1 MGDAVGK
8 GMSRVSRY
16 LVALAASVAL
26 LVPVAARAKA
36 PGFEGRISLRLQDVD
51 PQGANYT
58 IRGDRVSIDVP
69 SFAHAHDLRI
79 VFDSAR
85 LVAASPGVA
94 DVSIERTGKQRTVVG
109 QRCEE
114 WALHDASGTVRAC
127 VVPGISWVDPRRAT
141 GGSVPAWS
149 AKLEKEHAFPVSVTD
164 GANFSW
170 ATDVV
175 RGKVPDSAFV
185 MPPATRVR

>member
-1 MGDAVGK
+1 MLHACD
-8 GMSRVSRY
+8 MRPIHRC

-26 LVPVAARAKA
+26 AAPMVAHAKT
-36 PGFEGRISLRLQDVD
+36 PGFEGRILLRLQDVD

-69 SFAHAHDLRI
+69 SVAHAHDLHI

-94 DVSIERTGKQRTVVG
+94 DVSIERTGKLRTVVG
-109 QRCEE
+109 QLCEE
-114 WALHDASGTVRAC
+114 WALHQASGTVRAC
-127 VVPGISWVDPRRAT
+127 VVPGIAWVDPRRVI

-175 RGKVPDSAFV
+175 RGKVPDSAFLT
-185 MPPATRVR
+185 PPATRVR